1 VFPVTRR
8 STLLGLAHSAITVCA
23 TTVLL
28 SPAAAVAHEVT
39 AGTLIIQHP
48 WARATAPTAKAGAL
62 YLTVRNTG
70 AEADRL
76 TGVTTDAA
84 QKCELHLSETSNG
97 VMKMQMVDSIE
108 VPAGGATSF
117 APQGAHIMLMGLKA
131 PLKKGA
137 HFAATLHFERAGDV
151 AIDVL
156 VQGIADLQ
164 PAE

>member
-1 VFPVTRR
+1 MFPVTRR
-8 STLLGLAHSAITVCA
+8 SVLGFALCA

-28 SPAAAVAHEVT
+28 SPGPLSAHEVT
-39 AGTLIIQHP
+39 AGALTIQHP
-48 WARATAPTAKAGAL
+48 WARATAATAKAGAL
-62 YLTVRNTG
+62 YLTVRNNG

-84 QKCELHLSETSNG
+84 DNCEIHLSETSNG
-97 VMKMQMVDSIE
+97 VMTMQMVDSVE
-108 VPAGGATSF
+108 VPAGGTAAF

-137 HFAATLHFERAGDV
+137 HFPATLHFEKAGDV
-151 AIDVL
+151 AVDVL
-156 VQGIADLQ
+156 VQGIADLA

>member
-1 VFPVTRR
+1 VSPVTRR
-8 STLLGLAHSAITVCA
+8 SVSFALLAVSASA
-23 TTVLL
+23 VLL
-28 SPAAAVAHEVT
+28 SPATASAHEVT
-39 AGTLIIQHP
+39 AGALTIQHP

-70 AEADRL
+70 VEADRL
-76 TGVTTDAA
+76 TGVSTDAA
-84 QKCELHLSETSNG
+84 ERCELHLSETSNG
-97 VMKMQMVDSIE
+97 VMTMQMVDSIE
-108 VPAGGATSF
+108 VSAGGAATF

-137 HFAATLHFERAGDV
+137 HFPATLHFEKAGDV
-151 AIDVL
+151 AVDVL